1 MTTTGADGT
10 TGPTAAPASP
20 VSPAYTEHSLD
31 ALRGLGDE
39 LADATVEAL
48 FSRGEAGRF
57 NTLMR
62 WFSTA
67 GQELPR
73 GLPEVAREYLEAT
86 AMPPSW
92 VDWGEM
98 EKARLFFIDN
108 NVHISTALSFAS
120 MPACYVVPHV
130 AKLLSATHALEYPSR
145 RMAETGQFTVYLMQP
160 GAFEAGSRFIP
171 AAQKVR
177 LLHASIRY
185 HLRQENRWDV
195 AALGTPICQ
204 EDMIGGQMMF
214 SIQVLDALHRLGIHM
229 SNEGADAYFYAWR
242 VVGAMLGIDLAAMPK
257 DLAEARL
264 FSDLYMSR
272 HMAPSEEG
280 VRLTR
285 QLMDLYEEVVPGTV
299 FDPVVPAMIRYLVGD
314 TAADWLDV
322 PRSALWD
329 SAIRTA
335 PALLGVLETLE
346 DRSPLA
352 AWALDRVGHYT
363 SVLELSSLTRG
374 RIMQYAI
381 PEQLKSEYGVTSAK
395 PRLDRWTPPP
405 LTPDPRARV

>member
-1 MTTTGADGT
+1 MSTTES
-10 TGPTAAPASP
+10 TGPAPH
-20 VSPAYTEHSLD
+20 YTEERLD
-31 ALRGLGDE
+31 GLRRVGDE
-39 LADATVEAL
+39 LADATVAEL
-48 FSRGEAGRF
+48 FERGDMGRF

-62 WFSTA
+62 WFATA
-67 GQELPR
+67 GQELPE
-73 GLPEVAREYLEAT
+73 GLPDVAREYLEAT

-98 EKARLFFIDN
+98 ERARLFFIDN

-130 AKLLSATHALEYPSR
+130 AKLLSATHSLQYPSR

-177 LLHASIRY
+177 LLHAAIRH
-185 HLRQENRWDV
+185 HLRRENRWDV

-242 VVGAMLGIDLAAMPK
+242 VVGAMLGIDLAHMPA
-257 DLAEARL
+257 DLEQARA
-264 FSDLYMSR
+264 FSDLYMAR
-272 HMAPSEEG
+272 HMGPSPEG
-280 VRLTR
+280 ALLTG
-285 QLMDLYEEVVPGTV
+285 QLIDLYEEVVPGTL
-299 FDPVVPAMIRYLVGD
+299 FDPVVPAMIRFLIGD

-322 PRSALWD
+322 PRSRAWD
-329 SAIRTA
+329 TAVRAA
-335 PALLGVLETLE
+335 PAFLGVLETIE
-346 DRSPLA
+346 DRSPFG
-352 AWALDRVGHYT
+352 AWALDRLGHYT
-363 SVLELSSLTRG
+363 SVFELSALTRG

-381 PEQLKSEYGVTSAK
+381 PEELKGDYGVASAK
-395 PRLDRWTPPP
+395 PRLDRWTPPA
-405 LTPDPRARV
+405 LTPERDPAG